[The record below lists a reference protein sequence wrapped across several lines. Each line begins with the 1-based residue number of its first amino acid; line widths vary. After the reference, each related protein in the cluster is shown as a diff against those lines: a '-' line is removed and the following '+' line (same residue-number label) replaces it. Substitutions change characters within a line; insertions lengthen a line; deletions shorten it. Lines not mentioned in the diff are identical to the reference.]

1 MRRAE
6 SWDCFWETTVSF
18 LDFKSVQAM
27 VFAVLE
33 MEFSRGEFLIAFL
46 ISKNFLL
53 HLRGT
58 RNGGSVSKGY
68 KVKIYRE

>member
-1 MRRAE
+1 
-6 SWDCFWETTVSF
+6 
-18 LDFKSVQAM
+18 M